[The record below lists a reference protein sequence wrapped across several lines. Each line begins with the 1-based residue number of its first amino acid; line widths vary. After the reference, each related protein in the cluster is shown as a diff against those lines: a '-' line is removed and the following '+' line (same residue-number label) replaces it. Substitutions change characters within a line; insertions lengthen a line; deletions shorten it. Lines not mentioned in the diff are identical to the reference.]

1 MNTKVVYVYRKQR
14 MPSKKGCPKSKTRNS
29 QGRCVVRHSK
39 TLSKKRRACPPGTR
53 KGSKNGKKA
62 CVTVKRSRTSSKKAY
77 VRPSSPFRMSAAR
90 RDLES
95 LDRPMSPARMSAA
108 RVAVEGPVAAEIPVQ
123 PERVEQRR
131 DYMDQL
137 RLVEAQT
144 MARNAERRQEARN
157 KQALSQLRELEAQTM
172 ARNAERRAER
182 RALGFVTPASPA
194 QSFVSAR
201 SATPVDL
208 TFATEVLQN
217 AVVEEIPEMVPA
229 TIIPIRVSP
238 ETVEA
243 EVAFAREMQQE
254 AEAAAAYDQELAD
267 QGRPRRSNRVRR
279 APQRLRFGG

>member
-1 MNTKVVYVYRKQR
+1 
-14 MPSKKGCPKSKTRNS
+14 MPSKKACPKSKTRNS
-29 QGRCVVRHSK
+29 KGRCVVRHSK
-39 TLSKKRRACPPGTR
+39 TLSKQRRACPPGTR

-62 CVTVKRSRTSSKKAY
+62 CLTVKTSRTSSKKAY
-77 VRPSSPFRMSAAR
+77 VRPSSPIRRSAAR
-90 RDLES
+90 RDFEELF
-95 LDRPMSPARMSAA
+95 RPTSPARMS
-108 RVAVEGPVAAEIPVQ
+108 P
-123 PERVEQRR
+123 
-131 DYMDQL
+131 
-137 RLVEAQT
+137 VEAPVVRISPVNVSP
-144 MARNAERRQEARN
+144 ARSYASARSASPYN
-157 KQALSQLRELEAQTM
+157 SQRAQ
-172 ARNAERRAER
+172 R
-182 RALGFVTPASPA
+182 RALGYYTPLSPRASPA

-238 ETVEA
+238 ETAQSNAAARLAEVEA